1 MAAKLVMKT
10 MKTNTELERLRK
22 LEAKCE
28 QTRQRIGVC
37 ARGEV
42 LYQAPQ
48 SMWSEN
54 DVVVEADGDGGAKLL
69 IVYGNYPSD
78 YSIKTER
85 RFPTEDAARNA
96 AEEIV
101 HRATEIPTAAR

>member
-1 MAAKLVMKT
+1 MAANPKMNNMKS
-10 MKTNTELERLRK
+10 NSELEKLRE
-22 LEAKCE
+22 LEKKCE
-28 QTRQRIGVC
+28 QMRKRLCVS

-54 DVVVEADGDGGAKLL
+54 DVVVEADGDGGANLL
-69 IVYGNYPSD
+69 IVFGNYPID
-78 YSIKTER
+78 YSIKKER
-85 RFPTEDAARNA
+85 QFKSEDAACDA

-101 HRATEIPTAAR
+101 QRLTIPQTDAL